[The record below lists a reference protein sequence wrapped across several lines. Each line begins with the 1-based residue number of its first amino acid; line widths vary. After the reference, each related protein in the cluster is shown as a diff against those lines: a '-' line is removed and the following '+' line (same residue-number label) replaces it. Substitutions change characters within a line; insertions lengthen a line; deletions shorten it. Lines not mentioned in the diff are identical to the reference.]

1 MAVGVGWGVG
11 CAMAVGRLGM
21 AVVDVAVG
29 WVVAVAV
36 TVGVV
41 TAISM
46 VMAVTL
52 AVDMAKEAKNLFTNI
67 LILLILS
74 SIGLGIS
81 VGTGII
87 IGFNTFI
94 LLALTG
100 TSLPALSM
108 LVYPPLKRRKLIAKY
123 RQSEESL
130 IKP

>member
-1 MAVGVGWGVG
+1 
-11 CAMAVGRLGM
+11 
-21 AVVDVAVG
+21 
-29 WVVAVAV
+29 
-36 TVGVV
+36 
-41 TAISM
+41 
-46 VMAVTL
+46 MAVTL

-87 IGFNTFI
+87 IGFNSFI

-100 TSLPALSM
+100 TSLPALFM
-108 LVYPPLKRRKLIAKY
+108 LVYPPLQRRKLIAKY

>member
-1 MAVGVGWGVG
+1 
-11 CAMAVGRLGM
+11 

-36 TVGVV
+36 TVGVL

-81 VGTGII
+81 VATGII

-94 LLALTG
+94 LLALNG
-100 TSLPALSM
+100 TSLPALFM
-108 LVYPPLKRRKLIAKY
+108 LVYPPLK
-123 RQSEESL
+123 
-130 IKP
+130 

>member
-1 MAVGVGWGVG
+1 MAVGG
-11 CAMAVGRLGM
+11 A
-21 AVVDVAVG
+21 
-29 WVVAVAV
+29 VAVAV
-36 TVGVV
+36 Y
-41 TAISM
+41 M
-46 VMAVTL
+46 

-67 LILLILS
+67 LILLIL
-74 SIGLGIS
+74 GLGIS
-81 VGTGII
+81 VGTGTI

-94 LLALTG
+94 LLALNA